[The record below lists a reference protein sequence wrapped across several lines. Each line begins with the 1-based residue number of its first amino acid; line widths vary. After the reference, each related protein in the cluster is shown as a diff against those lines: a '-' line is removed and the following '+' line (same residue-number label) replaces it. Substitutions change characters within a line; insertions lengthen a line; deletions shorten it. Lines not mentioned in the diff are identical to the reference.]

1 MIDFHNHIIPNID
14 DGSKS
19 VDMSIDMLREAQRQ
33 GITDI
38 VSTIHFQHPKMDG
51 KNTDYSFVKERY
63 IELKEVI
70 KKNDIN
76 INIHLSAE
84 VFYLPNL
91 TKILDN
97 PLVTIGNG
105 KFMLIEFQTKTL
117 PPNYLMEFF
126 KLQKEGITPI
136 IAHPER
142 YASIQDNID
151 LGIDW
156 LSRGFVLQLDCG
168 SILGHFGKKCENIA
182 KELIARGCIHLIGSD
197 AHNNKIR
204 NFCLE
209 PAYDKIESL
218 FGLKVVKILKRNSS
232 LLLEGKSLQIIEP
245 ENLDIAY
252 DSKSIFN
259 RLGRIVNLFKKEK

>member
-14 DGSKS
+14 DGAKS
-19 VDMSIDMLREAQRQ
+19 IEMSIDMLREAEKQ
-33 GITDI
+33 GITDVI
-38 VSTIHFQHPKMDG
+38 STIHFQHPKMDG
-51 KNTDYSFVKERY
+51 KNTDYSFVKEKY
-63 IELKEVI
+63 LELKEIII
-70 KKNDIN
+70 KNHIN

-91 TKILDN
+91 TKISDN
-97 PLVTIGNG
+97 PLVTVGNG
-105 KFMLIEFQTKTL
+105 KFMLIEFQTKVL

-126 KLQKEGITPI
+126 KLQQQGITPI

-142 YASIQDNID
+142 YVSIQENSD

-156 LSRGFVLQLDCG
+156 LSRGFVMQLDCG
-168 SILGHFGKKCENIA
+168 SILGHFGKKCENSA
-182 KELIARGCIHLIGSD
+182 KELLRSGCIQLIGSD

-218 FGLKVVKILKRNSS
+218 FGSRMIKTLKYNSS
-232 LLLEGKSLQIIEP
+232 LLLEGKSLQIIES
-245 ENLDIAY
+245 ENIDIVETGNNV
-252 DSKSIFN
+252 FN
-259 RLGRIVNLFKKEK
+259 RLNKIINLFKGER